1 MNVVAPLPKKPSSNN
16 GRNWFDHYDAQN
28 IDMQDACLEL
38 QQILLCS
45 ASSSC
50 FDSSNFYI
58 TRSGNPLVQ
67 DSSFIPLHQAVSQL
81 SVVSPPLNQQQPQQE
96 LVTKRPRSYSV
107 GDRRNNYYIIQPTP
121 CKPVY

>member
-1 MNVVAPLPKKPSSNN
+1 MNVVAPLPKKPSSNS

-45 ASSSC
+45 ASSSY
-50 FDSSNFYI
+50 FDSPNLYI
-58 TRSGNPLVQ
+58 ARSGNPLVQ

-81 SVVSPPLNQQQPQQE
+81 SVASPPVHQQQQQQE

-107 GDRRNNYYIIQPTP
+107 GDNRNNYHIFQPIP